1 MGKIFDTLLGKSSIP
16 AVEGN
21 YMELN
26 LEDYEGKEDATA
38 LLVKIAMI
46 SDIKDS
52 PKIKNEIYSGNIVI
66 VDISRL
72 KMDKIMYERVLR
84 DLKEV
89 AKDVNGDIIGLG
101 DQRYVVVTPQGV
113 RISRDKIGGAV

>member
-26 LEDYEGKEDATA
+26 LEDYEGKENATA

-52 PKIKNEIYSGNIVI
+52 PKIKNEIYNGNIVI

-72 KMDKIMYERVLR
+72 KMDKVMYERVLR

>member
-1 MGKIFDTLLGKSSIP
+1 MGKIFDSLLGKSSP
-16 AVEGN
+16 APAEGD

-26 LEDYEGKEDATA
+26 LEDYESTGDAPA
-38 LLVKIAMI
+38 LFVKIGTV

-52 PKIKNEIYSGNIVI
+52 PKIKDEIYNGNIVI

-72 KMDKIMYERVLR
+72 KMDKVMYERVLK

-101 DQRYVVVTPQGV
+101 DQRYVVVTPQAV
-113 RISRDKIGGAV
+113 KISREKIGGAS

>member
-26 LEDYEGKEDATA
+26 LEDYEGKDDATA

-52 PKIKNEIYSGNIVI
+52 PKIKNEIYNGNIVI

-72 KMDKIMYERVLR
+72 KMDKIMYERVLKG
-84 DLKEV
+84 LKEV

>member
-26 LEDYEGKEDATA
+26 LEDYEGKENTTA

-52 PKIKNEIYSGNIVI
+52 PKIKNEIYNGNIVI

-72 KMDKIMYERVLR
+72 KMDKVMYERVLR